1 MQSAPNYRPDID
13 GLRAIAVLA
22 VVGFHAFPD
31 AVPGGFAGVDV
42 FFVVSGFL
50 ITGLILSDL
59 GQGRFSIAG
68 FYARRIRRI
77 FPALILVL
85 AAAWVAG
92 WFLLLPDE
100 YRQLGK
106 HVAAGA
112 GFVSNFVL
120 WGEAG
125 YFDELAAIKP
135 LLHLWSLGIEEQ
147 FYIAWPLLL
156 WLGWKRRAA
165 LLPATLLIGAASFG
179 VNLATVGGDSVAAF
193 YSPLSRFFELSAGS
207 ALAVLNF
214 QGRAGSR
221 PRDGAA
227 IAGVLLV
234 AAGLALLDR
243 NRLFPGGWALLPVGG
258 TFLIILAGPQAW
270 LNRTLLSRRELVW
283 LGLISYPLYLWHWPL
298 LAFAR
303 IVEREEPAPAM
314 RAAMVLGSVVLAWLT
329 YALVE
334 KPVRLAPLRRERIAV
349 LCALM
354 LALGIAG
361 FAVYRSGGVPSR
373 SIGESARHI
382 QAQAEWR
389 YWSSPDCV
397 ALHGAEPCQA
407 SSAHPRYMILGDSH
421 ANHLFPGIAQA
432 EPPFDVVQAGTCPP
446 LEGVRLHVQKNQDKH
461 PCAGTDFVE
470 LNKRILERNPT
481 IKTVILA
488 ALWRNALTG
497 ELVNARERGIW
508 GGLKLVPASGDA
520 AGRTGRDLTLE
531 GLSRTIESLRARG
544 LRVVLVRDTPDIGAE
559 LVEYCKLTPRF
570 NPRDCA
576 MPRREYLDYRRQED
590 EFLRD
595 LLKKFPDL
603 AVFDPIDSFCDQ
615 DRCYLMRDGVL
626 LFRDNH
632 HLSVNGSKHLARD
645 LKRWMAE
652 KKLLD

>member
-1 MQSAPNYRPDID
+1 MINTPEYRPDID

-22 VVGFHAFPD
+22 VVGFHAFPG

-85 AAAWVAG
+85 AAAGVAG
-92 WFLLLPDE
+92 WFVLLPDE

-120 WGEAG
+120 WREAG

-156 WLGWKRRAA
+156 WLGWKRSAV

-179 VNLATVGGDSVAAF
+179 VNLALVGGDSVAAF
-193 YSPLSRFFELSAGS
+193 YSPFSRFFELAAGS
-207 ALAVLNF
+207 ALAVLKF
-214 QGRAGSR
+214 QGRIGSL
-221 PRDGAA
+221 PRDWAA
-227 IAGVLLV
+227 IAGAILV
-234 AAGLALLDR
+234 AAGLAVLDR
-243 NRLFPGGWALLPVGG
+243 DSLFPGAWALLPVGG
-258 TFLIILAGPQAW
+258 TFLIILAGPLAW
-270 LNRTLLSRRELVW
+270 LNRKLLSRRELVW

-303 IVEREEPAPAM
+303 IVEREVPAPAL
-314 RAAMVLGSVVLAWLT
+314 RAAMVLGSVMLAWLT

-334 KPVRLAPLRRERIAV
+334 KPLRLAPLRRERIAA
-349 LCALM
+349 LCVLM
-354 LALGIAG
+354 LALGAAG

-382 QAQAEWR
+382 EAQAEWR
-389 YWSSPDCV
+389 YWSAPDCV
-397 ALHGAEPCQA
+397 ALYGAEPCQA
-407 SSAHPRYMILGDSH
+407 SSANPRYMILGDSH
-421 ANHLFPGIAQA
+421 ANHLFPGLALT
-432 EPPFDVVQAGTCPP
+432 EPAFDVVQAGTCPP
-446 LEGVRLHVQKNQDKH
+446 LEGVRLHVLKNQDKH
-461 PCAGTDFVE
+461 PCARTDYVE
-470 LNKRILERNPT
+470 LNKRILERNPA
-481 IKTVILA
+481 IRTVILA

-508 GGLKLVPASGDA
+508 GGLKLAPASGDT
-520 AGRTGRDLTLE
+520 AGRAGPELTLE
-531 GLSRTIESLRARG
+531 GLSRTIETLRARQ
-544 LRVVLVRDTPDIGAE
+544 LKVVLVRDTPDIGSE

-570 NPRDCA
+570 NPRDCS
-576 MPRREYLDYRRQED
+576 MPRREYLEYRRQED
-590 EFLRD
+590 ELLRG
-595 LLKKFPDL
+595 LRKKFPDL
-603 AVFDPIDSFCDQ
+603 AVFDPIDSLCDQ
-615 DRCYLMRDGVL
+615 ERCYLMRNGVL

-632 HLSVNGSKHLARD
+632 HLSVNGSKLLASD
-645 LKRWMAE
+645 LKRWMAGN
-652 KKLLD
+652 KLLD